1 MLDTKAM
8 SKRTALRGCGV
19 EKIGLK
25 SSANLLTELDDEK
38 YPPDIAT
45 AKTHAANLYRGATGR
60 LCDHRKASSSH
71 IIDHRSG

>member
-8 SKRTALRGCGV
+8 SERTALRGCGV

-38 YPPDIAT
+38 YPPDNIAT
-45 AKTHAANLYRGATGR
+45 TKTHAADLYRGAIGR
-60 LCDHRKASSSH
+60 LCD
-71 IIDHRSG
+71 